1 MRIAVIGTG
10 IAGLGAAYL
19 LSRSHDVEVFEQD
32 GRVGGHTNTV
42 PYTEPG
48 GRHLAL
54 DTGFIVHNRE
64 NYPNLVR
71 LFGELG
77 VATQD
82 SEMSFSVACERCGL
96 EYSGARPWMQG
107 GNLTSPTFLP
117 LLREIVRF
125 MRTAPRAAAERDDE
139 TLRAFADREGYSA
152 AFRDHFLVPLTAS
165 IWSTSPAQ
173 TGDFPAR
180 YAIRFFE
187 NHGMLRFR
195 RFRWRS
201 VAGGSDVYVRA
212 ILDRLPGRVH
222 AGRGVRG
229 VRRDADGVVL
239 RTDGHEPA
247 RFDAV
252 VVATHP
258 DQALALLDDPT
269 GDERRL
275 LGAFAYTE
283 NETILH
289 SHDGLLP
296 RRRSARAAWNY
307 RIMDCR
313 SPAPTL
319 TMTYDLNRLQRLQTD
334 RHYLVTLNRGIEIPE
349 EHVIERLSYAH
360 PRYTTE
366 SLRAQGKLHGIAGAG
381 RTWYCGAWQGYGF
394 HEDGFASAVRVARGL
409 GVRW

>member
-1 MRIAVIGTG
+1 M
-10 IAGLGAAYL
+10 
-19 LSRSHDVEVFEQD
+19 
-32 GRVGGHTNTV
+32 
-42 PYTEPG
+42 
-48 GRHLAL
+48 
-54 DTGFIVHNRE
+54 
-64 NYPNLVR
+64 
-71 LFGELG
+71 
-77 VATQD
+77 
-82 SEMSFSVACERCGL
+82 
-96 EYSGARPWMQG
+96 
-107 GNLTSPTFLP
+107 
-117 LLREIVRF
+117 
-125 MRTAPRAAAERDDE
+125 
-139 TLRAFADREGYSA
+139 
-152 AFRDHFLVPLTAS
+152 PLTAS
-165 IWSTSPAQ
+165 IWSTPPAQ

-195 RFRWRS
+195 RFRWRT

-222 AGRGVRG
+222 TGRGVRG

-239 RTDGHEPA
+239 RIEGHEPV

-269 GDERRL
+269 DDERRL

-289 SHDGLLP
+289 THDGLLP

-307 RIMDCR
+307 RIIDCR

-366 SLRAQGKLHGIAGAG
+366 SLGAQGQLHHIAGAG
-381 RTWYCGAWQGYGF
+381 RTWYCGAWQGHGF